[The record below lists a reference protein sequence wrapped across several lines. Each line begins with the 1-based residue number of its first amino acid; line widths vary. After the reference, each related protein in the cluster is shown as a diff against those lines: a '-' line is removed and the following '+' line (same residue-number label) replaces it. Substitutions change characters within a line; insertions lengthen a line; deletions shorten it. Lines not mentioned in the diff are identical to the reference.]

1 MSGRHTMTLGTN
13 GISEPATGTKAS
25 VSSRSKVSSSKRSR
39 TSHSQMEST
48 RPSKQ
53 PARNSQI
60 GGDSST
66 SIGTLQSNSPALY
79 ETPPVPWVQGD
90 RGNRNNPDEKVV
102 KAYVG
107 MHLFRELKFISKDE
121 IELVYN
127 TTEETSACFNVLTG
141 CKCAI
146 NNIDRENWWTTKA
159 SVWVYDTIIHLRN
172 SKVDSLKNVFWS
184 KWFFVPPTNFCSS
197 SNIFSGV
204 IADLEANNKTVPKL
218 QEYLQGRKLT
228 SVYMIVYDKFIPCIA
243 SSKFYKESVRER
255 LLDKNNNSELFT
267 QSDEAFTLLV
277 LENYFHRWMD
287 IYKKEDGIPRR
298 RVGSRKKKQPD
309 SEVKPKYTSGGLV
322 YKNSKD
328 VKGKGWQDDGILRY
342 NDLFGFVE
350 EDRKNNELF
359 MSRYLES
366 KREKEGEFIA
376 RRARSIPRPSVR
388 ARCDL
393 GLNLGM
399 SKVVVTPVERVATKA
414 FASGAASESDEDDGD
429 GSGTDDE
436 YQMKD

>member
-1 MSGRHTMTLGTN
+1 
-13 GISEPATGTKAS
+13 
-25 VSSRSKVSSSKRSR
+25 
-39 TSHSQMEST
+39 
-48 RPSKQ
+48 
-53 PARNSQI
+53 
-60 GGDSST
+60 
-66 SIGTLQSNSPALY
+66 
-79 ETPPVPWVQGD
+79 
-90 RGNRNNPDEKVV
+90 
-102 KAYVG
+102 
-107 MHLFRELKFISKDE
+107 
-121 IELVYN
+121 
-127 TTEETSACFNVLTG
+127 
-141 CKCAI
+141 
-146 NNIDRENWWTTKA
+146 
-159 SVWVYDTIIHLRN
+159 
-172 SKVDSLKNVFWS
+172 
-184 KWFFVPPTNFCSS
+184 
-197 SNIFSGV
+197 
-204 IADLEANNKTVPKL
+204 
-218 QEYLQGRKLT
+218 
-228 SVYMIVYDKFIPCIA
+228 
-243 SSKFYKESVRER
+243 
-255 LLDKNNNSELFT
+255 
-267 QSDEAFTLLV
+267 
-277 LENYFHRWMD
+277 MD
-287 IYKKEDGIPRR
+287 IYKKEGGIPWR